1 MLLKLVRVLFV
12 LACMVL
18 GVEIAFLAE
27 SSRLGGALFGGALG
41 VLVIGLEFGVARRY
55 ASSVP
60 TLILGLAI
68 GFVAAQLA
76 APAAHNIPWVRSLTP
91 DAQSLVDVFL
101 ILLFSYLAVTVIVQT
116 KDEFKF
122 SIPYV
127 QFRREGRGRRP
138 LLLDTSAL
146 IDARILEI
154 AMSGMLDAP
163 VILPRP
169 VLLELQTVA
178 DSSDSLKRARG
189 RRGLDGIQRLQANP
203 GLEVRLDET
212 PRQGTEDVDQ
222 HLVRLAKRMDAR
234 LVTTDANLEKVARVE
249 GAEVLNVAAL
259 ANLLRPAVL
268 GGEVFEVRLVRPG
281 DEAGQGVGFLED
293 GTMVVVEGAR
303 AKVGQNVQAE
313 ATNVLQTSAGRLV
326 FAKLA

>member
-1 MLLKLVRVLFV
+1 MLLKLVRVLFL
-12 LACMVL
+12 LACMSL
-18 GVEIAFLAE
+18 GVLLASVAGE
-27 SSRLGGALFGGALG
+27 NRLGGGLLGAALG
-41 VLVIGLEFGVARRY
+41 VIVLGLEFGVTRRY
-55 ASSVP
+55 ASEVP
-60 TLILGLAI
+60 TLILALTL
-68 GFVAAQLA
+68 GFLAAQLL
-76 APAAHNIPWVRSLTP
+76 APAVHHIPWVRELKP
-91 DAQSLVDVFL
+91 EAQPLVDVFL
-101 ILLFSYLAVTVIVQT
+101 ILLFGYLSVAVIVQT

-169 VLLELQTVA
+169 VLLELQAVA
-178 DSSDSLKRARG
+178 DSSDALKRTRG

-203 GLEVRLDET
+203 HLEIRLDET
-212 PRQGTEDVDQ
+212 PRQGGEDVDQ
-222 HLVRLAKRMDAR
+222 HLVRLAKRLDAR
-234 LVTTDANLEKVARVE
+234 LVTTDLNLEKVARVE
-249 GAEVLNVAAL
+249 GADVLNVAAL

-268 GGEVFEVRLVRPG
+268 GGEVFEVHLARPG
-281 DEAGQGVGFLED
+281 EEAGQGVGFLED
-293 GTMVVVEGAR
+293 GTMVVVEGGR
-303 AKVGQNVQAE
+303 GRVGQSVRVE